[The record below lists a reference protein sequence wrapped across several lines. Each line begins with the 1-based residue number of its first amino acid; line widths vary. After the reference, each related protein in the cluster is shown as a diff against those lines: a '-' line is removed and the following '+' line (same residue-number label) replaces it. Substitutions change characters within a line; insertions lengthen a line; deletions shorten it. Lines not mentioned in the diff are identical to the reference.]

1 MFLKIKQNM
10 NTKSLVISFAALS
23 IVSCTHH
30 KGIADGN
37 QTETTLNVEYIDMDN
52 ATAKDTVLYSDYL
65 TAPKVI
71 LLDRSTDCV
80 IREIYRMDIFD
91 SIIYILDTKSC
102 RLMTFDMEGRYLR
115 DIGKRGNG
123 NGEYISLSD
132 FSIDHKNK
140 FVYLWDEGKGN
151 ALKYDLKSGKF
162 ISKIHHVLTD
172 GQSYEMAYVNDR
184 LFVNQTSAT
193 TSDENYMIKE
203 IDLSTGKSVKTHMD
217 ANKYN
222 MGWNLPLRN
231 KCTGISARSS
241 SNPKIVNMFA
251 DTIMTI
257 GEDGFTPA
265 YCLKSG
271 IFVDKDDVHAIMKKY
286 QQDGFFDMGA
296 LDKTGKIYGMSNYL
310 ELGDI
315 IHLNFLKGGMRY
327 ALLYDT
333 STKKTII
340 TKAFGDDFILN
351 DQLCYLDLC
360 YSNSSSA
367 VAILQSDVIPI
378 FATHALKT
386 SGLNSGIDNHDALS
400 NLSGDSGHNPILFVY
415 GIR

>member
-1 MFLKIKQNM
+1 M
-10 NTKSLVISFAALS
+10 NTKSFLISFAALS
-23 IVSCTHH
+23 IISCTYH
-30 KGIADGN
+30 KGIADDN
-37 QTETTLNVEYIDMDN
+37 QTGTSQNVEYIDMDN
-52 ATAKDTVLYSDYL
+52 AIAKDSVFYSDYL

-71 LLDRSTDCV
+71 PLGGSADCI

-102 RLMTFDMEGRYLR
+102 RLMTFDMEGHYLR

-132 FSIDHKNK
+132 FSIDHKNHS
-140 FVYLWDEGKGN
+140 VYLWDEGKGN
-151 ALKYDLKSGKF
+151 ALKYDLISGMF
-162 ISKIHHVLTD
+162 ISKIHHGLTD
-172 GQSYEMAYVNDR
+172 RQSYDMVYVNDR

-193 TSDENYMIKE
+193 TSDTNNMIKE

-222 MGWNLPLRN
+222 IGWNLPLRN
-231 KCTGISARSS
+231 KGIGFSARSS

-251 DTIMTI
+251 DTIMAI
-257 GEDGFTPA
+257 GEDGLTPA
-265 YCLKSG
+265 YCLQSDG
-271 IFVDKDDVHAIMKKY
+271 FVDMDDVRAIIKKY
-286 QQDGFFDMGA
+286 HQDGFFDMGS
-296 LDKTGKIYGMSNYL
+296 LDMTGKIYGISNFL

-315 IHLNFLKGGMRY
+315 IHLNFFKGGMRY

-367 VAILQSDVIPI
+367 VAILHSDAIPV
-378 FATHALKT
+378 FVHHTLRN
-386 SGLNSGIDNHDALS
+386 SRLNTEIDNYDTLS
-400 NLSGDSGHNPILFVY
+400 TLSGDSGHNPILFVY